1 MLKDNPRRTLI
12 LAVIAAA
19 VIEVALLGGIFSYFN
34 NGRPASA
41 AAATSASQTQT
52 ISSPIGTNVV
62 ADVVERTSK
71 SVVKIETTQQVQG
84 QSIDPYFND
93 PFFRQFFGN
102 QGPTYSQPNI
112 QQGLGS
118 GFIISDDGYILT
130 NDHVV
135 DGANDIEVYLSDSE
149 KPIKAKLIGSD
160 AELDLAV
167 LKIDAGKQLP
177 YISLGDSDAARVGE
191 WVIAIGNPYGLDH
204 TVTTGV
210 ISAKGRPVQVENK
223 DYKNLLQTDAS
234 INPGN
239 SGGPLLNLAGQ
250 VIGINT
256 AVNAQAQGIG
266 FAIPSSTVKSVLD
279 TLIQKGKISRPYM
292 GVYIQTLTAD
302 LASQLNLNSKQ
313 GAIIAGIVPGS
324 PADKAGLKQGDV
336 VLEINKQK
344 VTDAANITDL
354 IQKSKVGSKI
364 TLLIESNGSQRY
376 VTVSLEEK

>member
-1 MLKDNPRRTLI
+1 MFKDNPRRALI
-12 LAVIAAA
+12 LAVIAAV
-19 VIEVALLGGIFSYFN
+19 VIEIALLGGIFSYFN
-34 NGRPASA
+34 NDRPAMA
-41 AAATSASQTQT
+41 AESTSTTQPL
-52 ISSPIGTNVV
+52 INSSPIGTNVV
-62 ADVVERTSK
+62 ANVVEQTSK
-71 SVVKIETTQQVQG
+71 SVVKIETTEQVQS
-84 QSIDPYFND
+84 QRSDPFFND

-102 QGPTYSQPNI
+102 QGPMYSQPNI
-112 QQGLGS
+112 QKGMGS

-130 NDHVV
+130 NEHVI
-135 DGANDIEVYLSDSE
+135 DGATDIKVYLSDSE
-149 KPIKAKLIGSD
+149 NPLSAKVIGSD
-160 AELDLAV
+160 SELDLAV
-167 LKIDAGKQLP
+167 LKIDAGKKLP

-210 ISAKGRPVQVENK
+210 ISAKSRPVQVE
-223 DYKNLLQTDAS
+223 DRQYKNLLQTDAS

-313 GAIIAGIVPGS
+313 GAIIAGIVPDS
-324 PADKAGLKQGDV
+324 PADKAGLKQGDI

-354 IQKSKVGSKI
+354 IQKSKVGSKV

-376 VTVSLEEK
+376 VTVTLVEK